1 MCNEHILQVENA
13 TFTLLVFATNGGM
26 AHECKTFYKR
36 LAQMIP
42 EKRSIDCSTATNF
55 VRTKIS
61 FSLLRSTLMCIRG
74 SRSFKRDFDFTE
86 IEQFNITANI
96 RQGEWLYKGTA
107 MGTRAAP
114 NYANV
119 YMGNFENKY
128 IYQSP
133 AMTSIAFYKR
143 FIDDIFFIWIGG
155 EHCLKKLLDHLNKV
169 HDSIKF
175 TSEYST
181 KAINFLDTTVIINDD
196 GSLKTDLYYKDVDTH
211 SFLDKTSC
219 HPKHTKN
226 SIPYSQF
233 TRIKRICSDKETF
246 ERRAKEHKT
255 FFKASGYTEKHLEK
269 AIKRVN
275 EASTDTRRKEDQ
287 NITPLITD
295 FNPRTIDFK
304 SVINKHWNI
313 TQTTE
318 KGRKYLKAQPSVVYR
333 RPRNLK
339 DDLVRS
345 KFKKV
350 EGLTAKEC
358 NPCKRKRCE
367 NCNIVKNT
375 QTFHSNTT
383 GKSFKI
389 FHDVNCQSDWVIYLM
404 DCKNCQKQYVSKSK
418 TPCQKEKTIMKHHDQ
433 IN

>member
-1 MCNEHILQVENA
+1 MDVSSLYSNIDNKEGLKVLKDEMNKHCN
-13 TFTLLVFATNGGM
+13 
-26 AHECKTFYKR
+26 R
-36 LAQMIP
+36 LHVP
-42 EKRSIDCSTATNF
+42 T
-55 VRTKIS
+55 TKAIV
-61 FSLLRSTLMCIRG
+61 TLMELILTLNN
-74 SRSFKRDFDFTE
+74 FEFDDKFFTQ
-86 IEQFNITANI
+86 I
-96 RQGEWLYKGTA
+96 KGTA

-128 IYQSP
+128 IYESP
-133 AMTSIAFYKR
+133 AMKSIALYKR
-143 FIDDIFFIWIGG
+143 FIDDIFFIWTGG
-155 EHCLKKLLDHLNKV
+155 EQRLKELLDHLNKV

-175 TSEYST
+175 TSEYFT
-181 KAINFLDTTVIINDD
+181 KAINFLDTTVIINKN

-219 HPKHTKN
+219 HPTHTKN

-233 TRIKRICSDKETF
+233 TRIKRICSGKETF

-255 FFKASGYTEKHLEK
+255 FFKANCYAEKQLEK
-269 AIKRVN
+269 AIEKVN
-275 EASTDTRRKEDQ
+275 KASTDTRREKDQ
-287 NITPLITD
+287 IITPLVTE
-295 FNPRTIDFK
+295 FNPRTIDFN

-318 KGRKYLKAQPSVVYR
+318 KGRKYLKAQPSVLYR

-339 DDLVRS
+339 DELVRS

-358 NPCKRKRCE
+358 NPCNRKRYE

-375 QTFHSNTT
+375 QTFHSSAT
-383 GKSFKI
+383 GKSYKI
-389 FHDVNCQSDWVIYLM
+389 LHDVNCQSDWVIYLM
-404 DCKNCQKQYVSKSK
+404 DCKNCHKQYVGKSK
-418 TPCQKEKTIMKHHDQ
+418 TPFRIRLNNHRSHIKKKYMSRMVTKHYTDGFTNCNCSDEGQRTETCKLDKTF
-433 IN
+433 